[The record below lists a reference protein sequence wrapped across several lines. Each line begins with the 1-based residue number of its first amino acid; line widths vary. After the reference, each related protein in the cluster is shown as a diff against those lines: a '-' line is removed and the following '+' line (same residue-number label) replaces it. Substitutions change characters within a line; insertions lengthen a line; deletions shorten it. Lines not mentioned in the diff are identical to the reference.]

1 MFISLGVF
9 DCQCSQIVFGFAA
22 VFASFILDSLDEPF
36 RQIYFLHFLFC
47 IFLVRCWRVKW
58 SSHWEEGPSI
68 FKAVNVFTY
77 NWKLVVACGGYA
89 SEYNWCRRLYW
100 TAMTV
105 PLPSFLPRF
114 TGLQELRQ
122 QCNELTPQVVDA
134 LICIFILYI
143 TLVDTVVRISV
154 NQL

>member
-1 MFISLGVF
+1 
-9 DCQCSQIVFGFAA
+9 
-22 VFASFILDSLDEPF
+22 
-36 RQIYFLHFLFC
+36 
-47 IFLVRCWRVKW
+47 
-58 SSHWEEGPSI
+58 
-68 FKAVNVFTY
+68 
-77 NWKLVVACGGYA
+77 
-89 SEYNWCRRLYW
+89 
-100 TAMTV
+100 MTV